1 MLALRRSVNATARA
15 VKNTAVVPTRRWFGE
30 ALTIPTDREQ
40 QAGRRKE
47 ELDAEAG
54 GGVGFNRDPIVP
66 ASDAGTKEN
75 PILVRRNCARVL
87 SKCCCAVFLTLQ
99 LSLSLSL
106 SPSRTI
112 SLSLSLSHAL
122 SQSLSALCLQVPSG
136 VHCRVVGYEDPA
148 THQLVWFNLNAG
160 PLHYVPDVG
169 LYFKLKKI

>member
-15 VKNTAVVPTRRWFGE
+15 VKNTAVPTRRWFGE

-75 PILVRRNCARVL
+75 PILVRRTARVFCL
-87 SKCCCAVFLTLQ
+87 LLRCVSHSST

-106 SPSRTI
+106 SLTHP
-112 SLSLSLSHAL
+112 LSLSLSHAL

>member
-75 PILVRRNCARVL
+75 PILVRRNCARVFCL
-87 SKCCCAVFLTLQ
+87 LLCCVSHSST
-99 LSLSLSL
+99 LSLSL

-112 SLSLSLSHAL
+112 SLSLSLSRAL
-122 SQSLSALCLQVPSG
+122 SITFGTVFAGTVGGALPCCWLRRPSNS
-136 VHCRVVGYEDPA
+136 PA
-148 THQLVWFNLNAG
+148 RMV
-160 PLHYVPDVG
+160 
-169 LYFKLKKI
+169 

>member
-15 VKNTAVVPTRRWFGE
+15 VKNTAVPTRRWFGE

-99 LSLSLSL
+99 LSLSLS
-106 SPSRTI
+106 PSRTI
-112 SLSLSLSHAL
+112 SISLSLSRASITFGTVFAGTVGGAL
-122 SQSLSALCLQVPSG
+122 PCCWLRRPSNT
-136 VHCRVVGYEDPA
+136 PA
-148 THQLVWFNLNAG
+148 RMV
-160 PLHYVPDVG
+160 
-169 LYFKLKKI
+169 

>member
-1 MLALRRSVNATARA
+1 MLALRRSVSATARA
-15 VKNTAVVPTRRWFGE
+15 VKNTAVPTRRWFGE

-75 PILVRRNCARVL
+75 PILVRRKCSRVFCL
-87 SKCCCAVFLTLQ
+87 LLCCVSHSST

-106 SPSRTI
+106 SLTRPLYLTR
-112 SLSLSLSHAL
+112 SLNHFRHCVCRYRRGCTAVLLATKTLQLTSSYGLTSTLGHCITSLMLDSTS
-122 SQSLSALCLQVPSG
+122 
-136 VHCRVVGYEDPA
+136 
-148 THQLVWFNLNAG
+148 N
-160 PLHYVPDVG
+160 
-169 LYFKLKKI
+169 